1 MHHAQVVMAI
11 MKRTGCGNTVS
22 TLGPK
27 VPGSGRVLSQA
38 RYLLP
43 APLQVTDNTTKVI
56 SMMVKDSVYR
66 AAVNDEVIMKY
77 AHKLTLKH
85 IADQN
90 KHEYV
95 RAKIRELGR
104 LLNVVKADFQSIAD
118 ATDPCVF
125 RMCCK
130 V

>member
-1 MHHAQVVMAI
+1 MRQIVRYFVNWAPGTLVVTHRPKKIVAQTQTTMHHAQVVMAI

-66 AAVNDEVIMKY
+66 AAVNDEVR
-77 AHKLTLKH
+77 
-85 IADQN
+85 D
-90 KHEYV
+90 
-95 RAKIRELGR
+95 G
-104 LLNVVKADFQSIAD
+104 
-118 ATDPCVF
+118 
-125 RMCCK
+125 
-130 V
+130 